1 LIAECDII
9 LQGKQEID
17 LEAAASARQQ
27 AEKKKWWSEF
37 WTTVA
42 VTLFVF
48 WFGAVLGA
56 AIVLP
61 RLRGRGEGGS

>member
-1 LIAECDII
+1 V
-9 LQGKQEID
+9 
-17 LEAAASARQQ
+17 RQK